1 MEVKSVWLRR
11 AASAAITRPTTWAV
25 EESAMEAP
33 QLVVDDLCGTT
44 FRESGGRDVVVGRA
58 GDVVIGVDNR
68 YLHRRSI
75 RLHAENGTWML
86 TNIGKRV
93 TVMVIADGG
102 ARGVR
107 VAPGFSVALIG
118 GCFRVVLGAKLTTYE
133 LEVRIDGAAA
143 AGEIV
148 SLDSDS
154 AARTLTLDSLEE
166 PDRRLVAAFAEAY
179 LRGRSMW
186 LTSVRS
192 DREVAAML
200 STTAKAIEHRR
211 NALCSLVIDG
221 GLIPLSEWRRVQ
233 PRNRFILV
241 VSAVIDA
248 SLVTAD
254 DLRLLPSLQHLG

>member
-1 MEVKSVWLRR
+1 
-11 AASAAITRPTTWAV
+11 
-25 EESAMEAP
+25 MEAP

-93 TVMVIADGG
+93 TVMVVADGG
-102 ARGVR
+102 IRGVR
-107 VAPGFSVALIG
+107 VAPGFSVPLVG
-118 GCFRVVLGAKLTTYE
+118 GRFRVVLGAKLTTYE
-133 LEVRIDGAAA
+133 IEVRVDGEAAV
-143 AGEIV
+143 GEPV

-166 PDRRLVAAFAEAY
+166 ADRRLVAAFAEDY
-179 LRGRSMW
+179 LSGRSMW

-192 DREVAAML
+192 DREVAAKL
-200 STTAKAIEHRR
+200 GTTAKAIEHRR
-211 NALCSLVIDG
+211 NALCSLAIDG